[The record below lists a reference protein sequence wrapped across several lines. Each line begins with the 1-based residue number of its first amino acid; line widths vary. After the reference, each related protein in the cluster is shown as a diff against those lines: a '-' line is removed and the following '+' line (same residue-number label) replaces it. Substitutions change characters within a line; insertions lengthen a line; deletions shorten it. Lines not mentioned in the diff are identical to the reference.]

1 MNVLLS
7 MLSGVLFVLAFPRI
21 GWGPLIFVA
30 HVPLLL
36 ALKDAGPRTR
46 FLRGWITGFFATL
59 LMQYWLAG
67 TLVRMSGFSWP
78 WAIAGLGLYSAA
90 IGLQWALFAWL
101 YAPVRQWSGRMGW
114 LVTVPLLYTAVEH
127 FFPAVF
133 PVSLGHA
140 LYDLPALVQ
149 TAEWTGVFGPAV
161 LIMGVTCV
169 STAALEEIKKRRAGV
184 LFAPTAITAVWMIV
198 IALGLVRMERIRNA
212 PSRSKTTVAIV
223 QPNVTIDEKRAAD
236 PRVRE
241 AVFERTVELTQK
253 AVQAHPSLVVWPEG
267 GFPFY
272 FDPGDSGEAVFERPT
287 RDQRYTA
294 RLARLALESG
304 VDIAVGALRRQEG
317 RTRNSAIL
325 VPRTGTRPIIYDKR
339 RLLMFGERIP
349 LADTFPALV
358 DAIPGTS
365 HYAAG
370 DTFTAFPA
378 DNLLWVPSICYE
390 SIFSDFTRDGLN
402 APEGGGDVL
411 LNLTNDVWFGDTA
424 AADQHLMLQTMRAVE
439 DRVWLV
445 RATNTGISAF
455 VSPTGQIV
463 ARTEINTSVVL
474 YGEMSIPD
482 VPASFYRQH
491 GNIIPMTLWMLCL
504 LFLGYRWRQATRALN
519 ERRNETGAEGTS

>member
-1 MNVLLS
+1 
-7 MLSGVLFVLAFPRI
+7 
-21 GWGPLIFVA
+21 
-30 HVPLLL
+30 
-36 ALKDAGPRTR
+36 
-46 FLRGWITGFFATL
+46 
-59 LMQYWLAG
+59 MQYWLAG

-78 WAIAGLGLYSAA
+78 LAIAGLGVYSAV
-90 IGLQWALFAWL
+90 IGLQWAIFAWL
-101 YAPVRQWSGRMGW
+101 YAPVRRWSGRVGW
-114 LVTVPLLYTAVEH
+114 LLTVPLLYTAFEH
-127 FFPAVF
+127 VF
-133 PVSLGHA
+133 PSIFSLSIGHA
-140 LYDLPALVQ
+140 LYDHPVLIQ
-149 TAEWTGVFGPAV
+149 TAEWAGVFGPAV
-161 LIMGVTCV
+161 LIMCVTCV
-169 STAALEEIKKRRAGV
+169 VTATLEEIKKRRAGV
-184 LFAPTAITAVWMIV
+184 LFGPTAITAVWMIV
-198 IALGLVRMERIRNA
+198 IALGLVRMERIRDA

-223 QPNVTIDEKRAAD
+223 QPNVTIDEKRDAD

-253 AVQAHPSLVVWPEG
+253 AVRTHPSLVVWPEG

-272 FDPGDSGEAVFERPT
+272 FDSGGSGEEAFERPT
-287 RDQRYTA
+287 RAQRYTA

-304 VDIAVGALRRQEG
+304 VDIAVGALRRQEDQ
-317 RTRNSAIL
+317 TRNSAIL

-339 RLLMFGERIP
+339 LLLMFGERIP
-349 LADTFPALV
+349 LADTFPSLV

-370 DTFTAFPA
+370 DSFAAFPA

-402 APEGGGDVL
+402 APDGEGDVL

-455 VSPTGQIV
+455 VAPTGQIV

-474 YGEMSIPD
+474 YGEMSIPEI
-482 VPASFYRQH
+482 PLSFYRRH
-491 GNIIPMTLWMLCL
+491 GNVIPLCLWVLGL
-504 LFLGYRWRQATRALN
+504 LFLGYRWRKTTRVN
-519 ERRNETGAEGTS
+519 NMRRTQVGTKDAP